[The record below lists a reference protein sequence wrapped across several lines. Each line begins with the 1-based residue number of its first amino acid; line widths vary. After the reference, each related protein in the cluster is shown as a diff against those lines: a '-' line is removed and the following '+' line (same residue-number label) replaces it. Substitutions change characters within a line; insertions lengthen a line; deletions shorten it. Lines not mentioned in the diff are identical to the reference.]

1 MTSPID
7 SIIANANSQTASTTS
22 AASVTKKDNST
33 LDKDSFLKLLVAQLK
48 YQDPSKPMDSSA
60 FMAQTAQFTQVEK
73 LQELATNQQNVLDA
87 QLMVGASNMIGRQ
100 VSYTGLDGKE
110 AVGVVT
116 STTLGSS
123 PTLTVGGNTDVPLS
137 SVKQV
142 SSITTAGK

>member
-7 SIIANANSQTASTTS
+7 SIVANANSQTAITTS
-22 AASVTKKDNST
+22 ASSVTKKDNTT

-123 PTLTVGGNTDVPLS
+123 PTLTVGANTDVPLS

>member
-7 SIIANANSQTASTTS
+7 SIVANANSQTAITTS
-22 AASVTKKDNST
+22 ASSVTKKDNTT

-123 PTLTVGGNTDVPLS
+123 PTLTVGANTDVPLS

-142 SSITTAGK
+142 SSTAPGK

>member
-7 SIIANANSQTASTTS
+7 SIVANANSQTAITTS
-22 AASVTKKDNST
+22 ASSVTKKDNTT

-123 PTLTVGGNTDVPLS
+123 PTLTVGANTDVPLS

-142 SSITTAGK
+142 SSTTAGK

>member
-100 VSYTGLDGKE
+100 VSYTGLDGKD